1 MGYRECT
8 WYYKKAEWGCLGSMV
23 YFCVRYYN
31 TEIVNYRT
39 GLLIKGTRVT
49 DMRRVMSVA
58 CYASPSPLLA
68 E

>member
-1 MGYRECT
+1 
-8 WYYKKAEWGCLGSMV
+8 MV

-31 TEIVNYRT
+31 IEIANFRT

-58 CYASPSPLLA
+58 CYASPGPLLA
-68 E
+68 K